1 MNGMFS
7 SISTFGAVFMC
18 LLTFCSGNTVV
29 QQLNKDNF
37 NQYTSQ
43 HELVFINFYADWC
56 RFSQILAPVFEEA
69 YANVLKEF
77 PEPGR
82 VLFGKVDCETESD
95 LSSRFHITKYPTLKL
110 MMNGKVTKR
119 EFRGQRSAE
128 SITQHVKDMLK
139 DPVNAIAAFGD
150 FDKIDEK
157 KGAIIGYFASPPGN
171 TLEYNI
177 YRKVAT
183 DLKEDCKFYWVSG
196 DPSVVHLHDGKQTV
210 VTFKPTRTRPGEKD
224 LTFPGGLKSYDE
236 LSTWATDK
244 CIPLVREITF
254 ENAEELTEEG
264 LPFLI
269 LFHHPDDK
277 ASVEQYTKTVH
288 GDLFSE
294 SASINFLT
302 ADGVKFAHPLH
313 HLGKA
318 QKDLPLIAVDS
329 FRHMY
334 LFPNFRDITIPGKL
348 KQFILDLHSG
358 KLHREFHFGPDPVS
372 HENGNQIAGDGGT
385 QPPESTFRKL
395 GPSSNRYTLLKDEL

>member
-1 MNGMFS
+1 M
-7 SISTFGAVFMC
+7 
-18 LLTFCSGNTVV
+18 
-29 QQLNKDNF
+29 
-37 NQYTSQ
+37 
-43 HELVFINFYADWC
+43 FINFYADWC

-69 YANVLKEF
+69 YANVIKDF
-77 PEPGR
+77 PEAGR
-82 VLFGKVDCETESD
+82 VLFGKVDCETESE

-139 DPVNAIAAFGD
+139 DPVNAVTTFED

-157 KGAIIGYFASPPGN
+157 KGAIIGYFNSPPGN

-183 DLKEDCKFYWVSG
+183 DLKEDCKFYWVTA
-196 DPSVVHLHDGKQTV
+196 DPAVVHLRDDKQTV

-224 LTFPGGLKSYDE
+224 LTYPGGLKSYDE

-277 ASVEQYTKTVH
+277 SSTDLYTKTIH
-288 GDLFSE
+288 GDLQTE
-294 SASINFLT
+294 SSTINFLT

-334 LFPNFRDITIPGKL
+334 LFPNFNEIT
-348 KQFILDLHSG
+348 
-358 KLHREFHFGPDPVS
+358 
-372 HENGNQIAGDGGT
+372 
-385 QPPESTFRKL
+385 
-395 GPSSNRYTLLKDEL
+395 